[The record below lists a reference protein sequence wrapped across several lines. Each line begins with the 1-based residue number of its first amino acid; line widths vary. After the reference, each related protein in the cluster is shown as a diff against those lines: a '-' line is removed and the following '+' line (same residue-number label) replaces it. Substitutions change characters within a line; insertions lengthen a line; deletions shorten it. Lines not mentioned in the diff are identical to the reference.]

1 MSSVIKSSV
10 TFRSNVY
17 PVVSDQILY
26 DEEFLH
32 SLRDPIAVRE
42 FEKHASRYYPSPL
55 QNTILRAGVG
65 IECTYSEKGDLAWGT
80 ILDNGVEKV
89 VCRCE
94 NSTCRLFPQ
103 CRPSIEIPQI
113 TATEDEIATNE
124 ESAPS
129 EVNHVEDATL
139 ASENTPKA
147 IFDLKAN
154 RSSKACENSLE
165 EELQKKTV
173 FLKAEAVEDACPGK
187 EDYLAG
193 FAHGAEKP
201 APKPPAFEV
210 MAGRY
215 DEHQAEIVRANPDDR
230 IYVNAGPGSGKTHTL
245 IEKIKYLLENQM
257 VEPDCITVL
266 SFTRAAVA
274 VVQNR
279 LKIAAENGEIRGMWQ
294 DVDVTTFDKLCTRLL
309 YFVAQ
314 ESNDKNAEKNIS
326 KLNYEQRIAAATN
339 LIERD
344 PSLLEGCEHL
354 IVDETQD
361 LVGVRADFVAA
372 MLANIPNSCGFTLF
386 GDRCQSVYEYQVKD
400 GGTTPS
406 EFYKTIRVKHGP
418 REINLEKNYR
428 QKPSYP
434 LDLAEMRV
442 SLLEEDVKRSS
453 ELIAQAAVSL
463 GMPSQPMRMLD
474 PKAILHAKSQGSM
487 GILTRKNDEALE
499 IESLLWK
506 LGIPVIHNRSDAGEA
521 VARCIADAFVHCDGQ
536 TISKEEFERL
546 IASKDPY
553 GDGRIWRALLSLD
566 GVSPEGDRLRVSNVL
581 SALQGAVLPPE
592 LTAQRED
599 ENGIAVSTVHASKG
613 REFDTVWMLAENL
626 ADFANADEL
635 EEKRVAYVGLTRGAS
650 SVEVQCLDEHFL
662 AGGKSSF
669 YTCKMSSK
677 DRYFRKKSG
686 RGKRQSK
693 PRVINIEIRNEMD
706 VDFEEFRKLGKVQQM
721 LSEQPMEGTP
731 IRLVLTGSGDLSYY
745 KIVLQD
751 NEDAVLGRMKRNFL
765 DDYKRCAGGKNIDSV
780 ALPDAFDELYID
792 RIVSCIGRSVPEV
805 MCDRSFDCMAVWYG
819 FTIGGYAHRDDT
831 QGY

>member
-245 IEKIKYLLENQM
+245 IEKIG
-257 VEPDCITVL
+257 
-266 SFTRAAVA
+266 F
-274 VVQNR
+274 
-279 LKIAAENGEIRGMWQ
+279 
-294 DVDVTTFDKLCTRLL
+294 VTIF
-309 YFVAQ
+309 
-314 ESNDKNAEKNIS
+314 S
-326 KLNYEQRIAAATN
+326 
-339 LIERD
+339 
-344 PSLLEGCEHL
+344 
-354 IVDETQD
+354 
-361 LVGVRADFVAA
+361 
-372 MLANIPNSCGFTLF
+372 
-386 GDRCQSVYEYQVKD
+386 
-400 GGTTPS
+400 
-406 EFYKTIRVKHGP
+406 
-418 REINLEKNYR
+418 
-428 QKPSYP
+428 
-434 LDLAEMRV
+434 
-442 SLLEEDVKRSS
+442 
-453 ELIAQAAVSL
+453 
-463 GMPSQPMRMLD
+463 
-474 PKAILHAKSQGSM
+474 
-487 GILTRKNDEALE
+487 
-499 IESLLWK
+499 
-506 LGIPVIHNRSDAGEA
+506 
-521 VARCIADAFVHCDGQ
+521 
-536 TISKEEFERL
+536 
-546 IASKDPY
+546 
-553 GDGRIWRALLSLD
+553 
-566 GVSPEGDRLRVSNVL
+566 
-581 SALQGAVLPPE
+581 
-592 LTAQRED
+592 
-599 ENGIAVSTVHASKG
+599 
-613 REFDTVWMLAENL
+613 
-626 ADFANADEL
+626 
-635 EEKRVAYVGLTRGAS
+635 
-650 SVEVQCLDEHFL
+650 
-662 AGGKSSF
+662 
-669 YTCKMSSK
+669 
-677 DRYFRKKSG
+677 
-686 RGKRQSK
+686 
-693 PRVINIEIRNEMD
+693 
-706 VDFEEFRKLGKVQQM
+706 
-721 LSEQPMEGTP
+721 
-731 IRLVLTGSGDLSYY
+731 
-745 KIVLQD
+745 
-751 NEDAVLGRMKRNFL
+751 
-765 DDYKRCAGGKNIDSV
+765 
-780 ALPDAFDELYID
+780 
-792 RIVSCIGRSVPEV
+792 
-805 MCDRSFDCMAVWYG
+805 
-819 FTIGGYAHRDDT
+819 
-831 QGY
+831 